1 MRISDWSSDVF
12 SSDLHRFGEMVEP
25 SYFIGLPESEH
36 VSAVFINPLGT
47 INKFN
52 RIGYLAGFGSRRI
65 RIVRHGLRRA
75 ELDGDGVGAR
85 PFEQAVHEAGYNES
99 WIEGAVVL
107 HNPNRSEEHT
117 SELPSLMR
125 ISSAVF
131 CLKKKKNHTT

>member
-107 HNPNRSEEHT
+107 LNPHA
-117 SELPSLMR
+117 R
-125 ISSAVF
+125 IPLEPD
-131 CLKKKKNHTT
+131 LKIGRPACGERGGQ